1 MNKKIKDIA
10 IISVAAAMICVVSPV
25 SIPIGDIPISLATF
39 IIYLIAAIIGPKKG
53 TISVLVYILVGII
66 GVPVFS
72 NYRAGISVIVGVTGG
87 YIVGYIPLAL
97 LTGIFIYKCK
107 GKIWMYPIGMILGTI
122 VCYFI
127 GTIWYMFNTHNNLMG
142 SLLVCVV
149 PFLLF
154 DLIKIVLSSVL
165 AYLMNKKRPF

>member
-127 GTIWYMFNTHNNLMG
+127 GTVWYMFNTNNNLIS

-165 AYLMNKKRPF
+165 AYLINKKLSL

>member
-10 IISVAAAMICVVSPV
+10 IISVAAAMICVLSPI
-25 SIPIGDIPISLATF
+25 SIPIGDVPISLATF
-39 IIYLIAAIIGPKKG
+39 IIYLIAAILGPKKG

-87 YIVGYIPLAL
+87 YIVGFIPLAL
-97 LTGIFIYKCK
+97 LTGIFTYKFK
-107 GKIWMYPIGMILGTI
+107 NKIWMYPIGMILGTI

-127 GTIWYMFNTHNNLMG
+127 GTVWYMFNTNNNLIS

-165 AYLMNKKRPF
+165 AYLINKKLSL

>member
-165 AYLMNKKRPF
+165 AYLMNKKLSL

>member
-10 IISVAAAMICVVSPV
+10 IISVAAAMICVLSPI
-25 SIPIGDIPISLATF
+25 SIPIGDVPISLATF
-39 IIYLIAAIIGPKKG
+39 IIYLIVAILGPKKG

-97 LTGIFIYKCK
+97 LTGIFTYKFK
-107 GKIWMYPIGMILGTI
+107 NKIWMYPIGMILGTI

-127 GTIWYMFNTHNNLMG
+127 GTVWYMFNTNNNLIS

-165 AYLMNKKRPF
+165 AYLINKKLSL

>member
-53 TISVLVYILVGII
+53 TISAFVYILVGII

-165 AYLMNKKRPF
+165 AYLMNKKLSL

>member
-10 IISVAAAMICVVSPV
+10 IISVAAAMICVLSPI
-25 SIPIGDIPISLATF
+25 SIPIGDVPISLATF
-39 IIYLIAAIIGPKKG
+39 IIYLIAAILGPKKG

-97 LTGIFIYKCK
+97 LTGIFTYKFK
-107 GKIWMYPIGMILGTI
+107 NKIWMYPIGMILGTI

-127 GTIWYMFNTHNNLMG
+127 GTVWYMFNTNNNLIS

-165 AYLMNKKRPF
+165 AYLINKKLSL

>member
-39 IIYLIAAIIGPKKG
+39 IIYLIAAILGPKKG
-53 TISVLVYILVGII
+53 TISAFVYILVGII
-66 GVPVFS
+66 GIPVFS
-72 NYRAGISVIVGVTGG
+72 SYRAGISVIVGVTGG

-97 LTGIFIYKCK
+97 LTGIFTYKFK
-107 GKIWMYPIGMILGTI
+107 NKIWMYPIGMILGTI

-127 GTIWYMFNTHNNLMG
+127 GTVWYMFNTNNNLIS

-165 AYLMNKKRPF
+165 AYLINKKLSL

>member
-66 GVPVFS
+66 GIPVFS
-72 NYRAGISVIVGVTGG
+72 SYRAGIGVIVGVTGG

-127 GTIWYMFNTHNNLMG
+127 GTIWYMFNTNNNLIS

-165 AYLMNKKRPF
+165 AYLINKKLSL

>member
-10 IISVAAAMICVVSPV
+10 IISVAAAMICVLSPI
-25 SIPIGDIPISLATF
+25 SIPIGDVPISLATF
-39 IIYLIAAIIGPKKG
+39 IIYLIAAILGPKKG

-72 NYRAGISVIVGVTGG
+72 SYRAGISVIVGVTGG

-97 LTGIFIYKCK
+97 LTGIFTYKFK
-107 GKIWMYPIGMILGTI
+107 NKIWMYPIGMILGTI

-127 GTIWYMFNTHNNLMG
+127 GTVWYMFNTNNNLIS

-165 AYLMNKKRPF
+165 AYLINKKLSL

>member
-97 LTGIFIYKCK
+97 LTGIFTYKFK
-107 GKIWMYPIGMILGTI
+107 NKIWMYPIGMILGTI

-127 GTIWYMFNTHNNLMG
+127 GTVWYMFNTHNNLMG

-165 AYLMNKKRPF
+165 AYLMNKKLSL

>member
-66 GVPVFS
+66 GIPVFS

-97 LTGIFIYKCK
+97 LTGIFTYKFK
-107 GKIWMYPIGMILGTI
+107 NKIWMYPIGMILGTI

-127 GTIWYMFNTHNNLMG
+127 GTVWYMFNTNNNLIS

-165 AYLMNKKRPF
+165 AYLINKKLSL

>member
-53 TISVLVYILVGII
+53 TISAFVYILVGII

-127 GTIWYMFNTHNNLMG
+127 GTVWYMFNTNNNLIS

-165 AYLMNKKRPF
+165 AYLMNKKLSL